1 MKLAGM
7 TASLAGRYAAD
18 RIGRTFLSKED
29 ARTAA
34 KASAAAA
41 GARIVQTLG
50 ELKGAAMK
58 VGQMASMASDLLPA
72 ELATALQ
79 SLQKEAPP
87 MAYELIAAQIERE
100 FDKPVEALFSDFE
113 RTPFAAASIGQVHRA
128 RTDDGRQVVVKVQY
142 PGVDAAVDS
151 DMSHLKLALRA
162 SGLVRIDKA
171 ALDATFEEIQRRMHE
186 ELDYC
191 NEADNARAFHT
202 FHRDRHPF
210 VVVPR
215 VVGERSAKRVL
226 TLTYEPGDALGDLDA
241 LGYTQPE
248 RDLCGTHLWTAA
260 DSQSFDFGRIHADP
274 NPANFAFRRDGTVVM
289 YDFGCV
295 KTLAEGMLDNYA
307 ELVRTGLNRDWAGLE
322 QVLDR
327 MGLRQ
332 PGTEP
337 PVELY
342 SAVRDWLVAP
352 FVGSETFDFGSAQL
366 ERDAMRDVL
375 PVAIKYVGRLRPVGE
390 LVFFNRA
397 IAGHYATLRKM
408 RARVPVQRMLA
419 ARISG
424 IEQALGIEPQRAA
437 VAATEAP

>member
-1 MKLAGM
+1 MLKLAGM

-18 RIGRTFLSKED
+18 RIARTFLSED
-29 ARTAA
+29 SAREAA
-34 KASAAAA
+34 KVSAAAA

-58 VGQMASMASDLLPA
+58 VGQMASMASDLLPK
-72 ELATALQ
+72 ELAGALQ

-87 MAYELIAAQIERE
+87 MAYSVIAAQVEQE
-100 FDKPVEALFSDFE
+100 FGQPVEALFAHFE
-113 RTPFAAASIGQVHRA
+113 RVPFAAASIGQVHRA
-128 RTDDGRQVVVKVQY
+128 RTDDGREVVVKVQY

-151 DMSHLKLALRA
+151 DMAHLKLALRA
-162 SGLVRIDKA
+162 SGLVRLDKA

-191 NEADNARAFHT
+191 NEADNVRAFHA
-202 FHRDRHPF
+202 FHHGRHPF

-226 TLTYEPGDALGDLDA
+226 TLTYEPGDPLEALDA
-241 LGYTQPE
+241 LGYTQAE

-295 KTLAEGMLDNYA
+295 KTLAPGMLDNYA
-307 ELVRTGLNRDWAGLE
+307 DLVRTGLHRDWAGLE
-322 QVLDR
+322 VVLQR

-337 PVELY
+337 PFDLY
-342 SAVRDWLVAP
+342 RAVRDWLVAP
-352 FVGSETFDFGSAQL
+352 FIGREDFDFGGAQL
-366 ERDAMRDVL
+366 ERDALRDVL
-375 PVAIKYVGRLRPVGE
+375 PVAIRHVGALRPVGE

-408 RARVPVQRMLA
+408 RARVPVQPMLA

-424 IEQALGIEPQRAA
+424 IEAALGIRPLQAIGQ
-437 VAATEAP
+437 